1 MRTET
6 VLPLARQSMSL
17 SAWMMFLRARSL
29 SGGATASSMSRK
41 TKSAALFAAFS
52 IISGLEPGT
61 ASSLRCSRS
70 FFRWL
75 MVWLMIRS
83 PSRRLGDRQRGR
95 VPEVLDGGT
104 DAGAGRQPHAAI
116 EQRHFSRRQRGEN
129 HHLVQPAEVADAED
143 LAHHLVEAAAE
154 RRLVGAVGALDDVAA
169 VDAFRH

>member
-1 MRTET
+1 MRTDT

-61 ASSLRCSRS
+61 ASSLRCSLS

-75 MVWLMIRS
+75 MVWLIVRS
-83 PSRRLGDRQRGR
+83 ARRLGDGHVGGAAEMLDCRRHARARRQS
-95 VPEVLDGGT
+95 
-104 DAGAGRQPHAAI
+104 DATV
-116 EQRHFSRRQRGEN
+116 EQR
-129 HHLVQPAEVADAED
+129 
-143 LAHHLVEAAAE
+143 
-154 RRLVGAVGALDDVAA
+154 
-169 VDAFRH
+169 